1 MTKSSNNRKQSPEP
15 AAVLPP
21 AIAAA
26 LAALKAEDN
35 ARELRA
41 AEHQK
46 ETSTQ
51 IASLQEEVRSMK
63 EELASVKSTVKRIDS
78 IITQAGPVYTFLGQL
93 YSSRADTEDSPP
105 TPAPEV
111 QPKRRKTHTQSASGN
126 AGLHLF

>member
-51 IASLQEEVRSMK
+51 IASMKEELSSLKEQVRSMK
-63 EELASVKSTVKRIDS
+63 EELASEKSTVKRIDS
-78 IITQAGPVYTFLGQL
+78 IITQAGRVYTFLGQL
-93 YSSRADTEDSPP
+93 YSSRADTQDSP

-111 QPKRRKTHTQSASGN
+111 QPKRRKT
-126 AGLHLF
+126 

>member
-1 MTKSSNNRKQSPEP
+1 MTKSSNKRKQSPEP

-46 ETSTQ
+46 ETSAQ

-93 YSSRADTEDSPP
+93 YSSRADTEDSP